1 MSKKIK
7 AIKCPQCGSTK
18 QKAIDEEHFQCLN
31 CGTEYIIDSEDINI
45 NHNYN
50 YNNAPTP
57 PVNTKALGY
66 ILGAV
71 IGVPLLIFLITS
83 LFSTADKTIKDVV
96 VSKKYTWENATKS
109 KVFADKNG
117 NLKMFFAGDIDYI
130 SGNGRDA
137 DVLGKLYWGVYDVA
151 SGKMDQINQ
160 FPDIQTQGFFSGLD
174 FEMEK
179 FDDGNIY
186 YIVKESKVFVY
197 NTQLNSFTNITADLE
212 KNIPQLRA
220 GIGTIEF
227 ENYLHALLITS
238 NTGKKITYFPSTKI
252 HLQDF
257 KVYDEPTT
265 DFKEGT
271 LQTCYIESSSNPGY
285 VIKYEALRKAGY
297 PTYTRPTFNVSF
309 NANDEPIKVSSHN
322 LDHHS
327 FIKSY
332 KILNTEN
339 RQYKLQVLDYN
350 QNTVLTAFKNSIQ
363 EGEKYHFQL
372 LDGDGNIK
380 WSYKSDFIHVYEE
393 SSYLSPKNEAVVDV
407 YRRFLWFDT
416 NGKLKKDLKIEDIT
430 FDIKK

>member
-66 ILGAV
+66 VLAAI
-71 IGVPLLIFLITS
+71 IGLPLLIFLITS
-83 LFSTADKTIKDVV
+83 LFSTAEKTVKDVV

-109 KVFADKNG
+109 KVFSDKNG
-117 NLKMFFAGDIDYI
+117 NLKLFFAGDIDYT

-197 NTQLNSFTNITADLE
+197 NTQLNSLTNITDDLE

-220 GIGTIEF
+220 GIGTVEF
-227 ENYLHALLITS
+227 ADNLHALLITS
-238 NTGKKITYFPSTKI
+238 NTGKKITYFPSTNLQ
-252 HLQDF
+252 LQDF
-257 KVYDEPTT
+257 RAYDVPKT

-271 LQTCYIESSSNPGY
+271 LTNGYIATLSNPGY
-285 VIKYEALRKAGY
+285 VIKYEALRKVGY
-297 PTYTRPTFNVSF
+297 PTNTHPRFDLTFNT
-309 NANDEPIKVSSHN
+309 NDEPDKISSYDLN
-322 LDHHS
+322 TYA

-332 KILNTEN
+332 KILNPEN
-339 RQYKLQVLDYN
+339 RQYKLVVLDYN
-350 QNTVLTAFKNSIQ
+350 QNAVLMGYKNSIQ
-363 EGEKYHFQL
+363 EGEKYHIQL
-372 LDGDGNIK
+372 LDSNGNAT
-380 WSYKSDFIHVYEE
+380 WSYRTDVEVLHEE
-393 SSYLSPKNEAVVDV
+393 SFLTPTNEAIVGA
-407 YRRFLWFDT
+407 YERYFWFD
-416 NGKLKKDLKIEDIT
+416 NKGKLKKDLKIEDIT